1 MYLVLFICF
10 WKRVCC
16 DCYIAA
22 VFTEFW
28 LVRYLHQVLWRKG
41 IAYRNCIYGVLLI
54 LVVLNRGLVL
64 DCYVAAMFTEFCL
77 SCWCLHQVW
86 RQMLLE
92 QLMLISPVGGVP
104 STRYFTRRWGGWG
117 ALVIRDFTSTGK
129 TLPPIH
135 VLKMLKQ
142 SYSNK
147 WQLVTEASANP
158 GSGLVVIP
166 PSWSTWLLS
175 HPEGPSRASIPA
187 SSNGA
192 LISGA
197 IPGCRKSGGMNVGCR
212 YNWHFTQSQELQRVS
227 FPSERKWNQT
237 SVDDSTCAR
246 PSCSIFS

>member
-41 IAYRNCIYGVLLI
+41 IAYRNCIYGVRLI

-92 QLMLISPVGGVP
+92 QLMLISPVGAVP

-117 ALVIRDFTSTGK
+117 ALVAASDWGIGK
-129 TLPPIH
+129 SGL
-135 VLKMLKQ
+135 
-142 SYSNK
+142 
-147 WQLVTEASANP
+147 
-158 GSGLVVIP
+158 GSGGDTPFMIHLAAV
-166 PSWSTWLLS
+166 PS
-175 HPEGPSRASIPA
+175 GR
-187 SSNGA
+187 
-192 LISGA
+192 A
-197 IPGCRKSGGMNVGCR
+197 IPGLHPRLIQWSAHFRGNPWVQKIWWDECGM
-212 YNWHFTQSQELQRVS
+212 
-227 FPSERKWNQT
+227 
-237 SVDDSTCAR
+237 
-246 PSCSIFS
+246 